1 MFILSE
7 KEPQN
12 RSIVFPS
19 VLNKFF
25 KWCWARAALG
35 DQHNGV
41 DGSQHRCCRIVSK
54 NFFFLFWENV
64 VKILLKKNPDL
75 STSFPLSTITFNSHF
90 NHMLRAC
97 LNVT

>member
-35 DQHNGV
+35 DRHNGV

-64 VKILLKKNPDL
+64 VKILLKKSPIFL
-75 STSFPLSTITFNSHF
+75 HRSHSPPLHLTVI
-90 NHMLRAC
+90 LIIC
-97 LNVT
+97 

>member
-7 KEPQN
+7 KGTAKEKEAL

-35 DQHNGV
+35 DRHNGV
-41 DGSQHRCCRIVSK
+41 DGSQHRCCRIVS
-54 NFFFLFWENV
+54 
-64 VKILLKKNPDL
+64 
-75 STSFPLSTITFNSHF
+75 
-90 NHMLRAC
+90 
-97 LNVT
+97 